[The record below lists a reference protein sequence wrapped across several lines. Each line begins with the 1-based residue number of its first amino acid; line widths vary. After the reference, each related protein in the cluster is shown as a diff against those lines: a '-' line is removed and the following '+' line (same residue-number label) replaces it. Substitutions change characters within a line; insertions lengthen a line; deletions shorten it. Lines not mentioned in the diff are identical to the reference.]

1 MVQSKP
7 RECVMI
13 DGSRFCKS
21 EPTTPKEMG
30 SVMVG
35 FPLGIITWVILGICV
50 AKILEK
56 GFNIDIDNPFVM
68 LAGMLVPPMLV
79 GVIILLFN

>member
-1 MVQSKP
+1 
-7 RECVMI
+7 MI

-21 EPTTPKEMG
+21 EITTPKEMG

-35 FPLGIITWVILGICV
+35 LPLILISWVLLGICI

-56 GFNIDIDNPFVM
+56 GVGIDIDNPLVM

>member
-7 RECVMI
+7 KECVMI

-21 EPTTPKEMG
+21 EITTPKEMG

-35 FPLGIITWVILGICV
+35 LPLILISWVLLGICI

-56 GFNIDIDNPFVM
+56 GVGIDIDNPLVM

-79 GVIILLFN
+79 GVII

>member
-7 RECVMI
+7 KECVMI

-21 EPTTPKEMG
+21 EITTPKEMG

-35 FPLGIITWVILGICV
+35 LPLILISWVLLGICI

-56 GFNIDIDNPFVM
+56 GVGIDIDNPLVM